1 MLYSF
6 LRLDAYSNNTTLG
19 EAANFAF
26 FYGTIPTAPSVYVFA
41 KQYNI
46 AAEQISAAIVVAQV
60 ASAPLMILTNL
71 LIVQTTTSNQ
81 VNGPNALIFS

>member
-1 MLYSF
+1 M
-6 LRLDAYSNNTTLG
+6 
-19 EAANFAF
+19 
-26 FYGTIPTAPSVYVFA
+26 YVFA

-46 AAEQISAAIVVAQV
+46 AAEQMSAAIVVAQV

-81 VNGPNALIFS
+81 VNDPKALVFS